1 MRGGT
6 LPAIQGRRDSP
17 PVPGRRGA
25 APISENWRGTR
36 AVREAMGGRRLGKR
50 HVKSACQPSSCS
62 RPTHALGAPGQ
73 SRVRGAGVVAGV
85 LRSPRTVS
93 RADGQR
99 WCGPER
105 AAGSARDDIRSRRPG
120 GTEADAEAQADIG
133 TGPSPAAVPRLPR
146 RRSSPRTRATA
157 GPHPPRH
164 HRLPGRTSSP
174 AAGRARH
181 RAGLQGRSSPQST
194 GTCATPGRTGPIT
207 GGDPPFSARIAA
219 PISPALPLFPFSR
232 SPSSASPLPRFPA
245 ARLPAF
251 RRAGAGP
258 DRYVR
263 FPARAAARPRS
274 VSWQCGRRNS
284 APQDPSTPAR
294 GRTPPHWAAHG
305 PVRTEPPCPGPEFGR
320 PAEMI
325 GRWYNRKPIR
335 GKSGIPRGRPK
346 NLFPPPHPRP
356 ARGGK

>member
-120 GTEADAEAQADIG
+120 GAPKPTPRPRPTSERA
-133 TGPSPAAVPRLPR
+133 PPAAVPRLPR

-164 HRLPGRTSSP
+164 HRLPCAPPRPPLGRT
-174 AAGRARH
+174 GR
-181 RAGLQGRSSPQST
+181 RAGLQGQSSPRRT
-194 GTCATPGRTGPIT
+194 GACATPGGTGPIT

-232 SPSSASPLPRFPA
+232 SPSPASPLPRCTA
-245 ARLPAF
+245 SRLS
-251 RRAGAGP
+251 RCRCGAGP
-258 DRYVR
+258 VR
-263 FPARAAARPRS
+263 A
-274 VSWQCGRRNS
+274 V
-284 APQDPSTPAR
+284 
-294 GRTPPHWAAHG
+294 
-305 PVRTEPPCPGPEFGR
+305 
-320 PAEMI
+320 
-325 GRWYNRKPIR
+325 
-335 GKSGIPRGRPK
+335 
-346 NLFPPPHPRP
+346 PRP
-356 ARGGK
+356 GRCPAKIGLLAVRATQ